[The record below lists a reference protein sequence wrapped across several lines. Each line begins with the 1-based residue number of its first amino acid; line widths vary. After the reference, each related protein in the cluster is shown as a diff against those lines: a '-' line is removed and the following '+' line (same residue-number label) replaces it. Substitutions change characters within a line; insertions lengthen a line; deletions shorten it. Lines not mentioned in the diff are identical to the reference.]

1 MKRILENI
9 RNKSDTVKHIVMW
22 IGVFLIMTTIFG
34 FWLLTFS
41 WQVSQIAEDESTSKI
56 KKELPS
62 VFNSLKSQTGLL
74 FDIVKNLDM
83 PAGRQ
88 GK

>member
-1 MKRILENI
+1 MKRLLENI
-9 RNKSDTVKHIVMW
+9 RNKSDAVKHSIMW
-22 IGVFLIMTTIFG
+22 VGIFLIMTTIFS

-41 WQVSQIAEDESTSKI
+41 RQVSQTAEDESASEL

-62 VFNSLKSQTGLL
+62 VFNSLKSQANLIFEIL
-74 FDIVKNLDM
+74 KNL
-83 PAGRQ
+83 

>member
-1 MKRILENI
+1 MKRLLENI
-9 RNKSDTVKHIVMW
+9 RNKSDAVKHIVMW
-22 IGVFLIMTTIFG
+22 IGIFLIMTTIFS

-41 WQVSQIAEDESTSKI
+41 RQVSQTVEDESASEL

-62 VFNSLKSQTGLL
+62 VFNSLKSQANLL
-74 FDIVKNLDM
+74 FETLKNL
-83 PAGRQ
+83 